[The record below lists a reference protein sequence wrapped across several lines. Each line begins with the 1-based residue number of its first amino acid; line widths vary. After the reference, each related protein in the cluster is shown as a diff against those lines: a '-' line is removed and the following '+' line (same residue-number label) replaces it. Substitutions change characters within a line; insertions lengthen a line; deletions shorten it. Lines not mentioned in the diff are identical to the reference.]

1 MVVQGRMLGK
11 LLGHGPG
18 LWQWVAWPVLTP
30 ARAAGSKAKD
40 AQDMALQTADP
51 GG

>member
-1 MVVQGRMLGK
+1 MLGK

-18 LWQWVAWPVLTP
+18 LWQWVAWLVLTL